1 MAVRASR
8 EVVFDASPE
17 AILDVLA
24 DIEALPAWS
33 SVYKKVTVL
42 DRHPDGRPRRVKAT
56 LRLMGITDNE
66 ILEYHWGRHW
76 VVWDAEDTFQ
86 QRGQHVEYNLTPE
99 GDRTRVRFDIIVDP
113 SAPIPQFLV
122 KRAKKI
128 VLHSATE
135 GLRARVMAKTHAE

>member
-24 DIEALPAWS
+24 DIEALPTWS

-99 GDRTRVRFDIIVDP
+99 GDRTRVRFDVIVDP

-135 GLRARVMAKTHAE
+135 GLRARVMANTHAE